1 MGQGM
6 TGAQEHSEKT
16 ANLIDEEV
24 QRILNEAY
32 ETCMNLLVEHKE
44 SLINLSE
51 ILIEK
56 EVLDAEEVISIL
68 ETGQLPEK
76 PAAPEVEPEEL
87 IEPVAEERMSPE
99 NPEES
104 TSD

>member
-6 TGAQEHSEKT
+6 TGSQEHSEKT

-44 SLINLSE
+44 SLVNLSE

-76 PAAPEVEPEEL
+76 PAAPEVEPEEPV
-87 IEPVAEERMSPE
+87 EPVVEERIDSE

>member
-1 MGQGM
+1 
-6 TGAQEHSEKT
+6 
-16 ANLIDEEV
+16 
-24 QRILNEAY
+24 
-32 ETCMNLLVEHKE
+32 MNLLVEHKE
-44 SLINLSE
+44 SLVNLSE

-76 PAAPEVEPEEL
+76 PVAPEVEPEEPL
-87 IEPVAEERMSPE
+87 EPVVEERIDSE